1 MHCPARHL
9 MCTTALCLSRGVC
22 VYPQKSP
29 ALTPLVLPC
38 LCSRTYLPL
47 HSSAGKQLNPKCLM
61 LSSPGSCSLLRPF
74 LPLGSSCV
82 LVLYPLCGAAL
93 SPHHKPSG
101 QPCFHT
107 TSPGKRPCPHIM
119 CPLRKGPVSTPHPL
133 RDGPVASKH
142 PQRTAPATYN
152 IPLWG
157 TASDSC
163 LYSTHSLRNHPV
175 STHGIPVR

>member
-1 MHCPARHL
+1 MLVHCPARHL
-9 MCTTALCLSRGVC
+9 LCRTAVCLSHGVC
-22 VYPQKSP
+22 VSPENPCPDTPGAPMSVLKDSP
-29 ALTPLVLPC
+29 APPQQCWEAAEPQVPHAQLPR
-38 LCSRTYLPL
+38 L
-47 HSSAGKQLNPKCLM
+47 
-61 LSSPGSCSLLRPF
+61 F

-82 LVLYPLCGAAL
+82 LVPYPLCGAAL

-101 QPCFHT
+101 QPCSHT

-133 RDGPVASKH
+133 RDSPVASKH

-163 LYSTHSLRNHPV
+163 LDSACSLRSHPV
-175 STHGIPVR
+175 PTHGIAVR